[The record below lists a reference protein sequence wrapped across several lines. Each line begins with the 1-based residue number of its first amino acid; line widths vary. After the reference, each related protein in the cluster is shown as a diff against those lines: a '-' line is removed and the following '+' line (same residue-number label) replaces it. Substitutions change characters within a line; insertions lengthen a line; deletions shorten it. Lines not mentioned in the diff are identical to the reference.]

1 MNRINL
7 IEVATYNFLGMQTPF
22 FTEGVDY
29 PRGFVAQTFSLR
41 NLHAQPNRLCYKGGN
56 LR

>member
-29 PRGFVAQTFSLR
+29 PRGFVVQTFSLR
-41 NLHAQPNRLCYKGGN
+41 NLHAQPNRLC
-56 LR
+56 

>member
-7 IEVATYNFLGMQTPF
+7 TEVATYNFLGMQTHF
-22 FTEGVDY
+22 SLKGVDY

-41 NLHAQPNRLCYKGGN
+41 NLHTQPNRLC
-56 LR
+56 